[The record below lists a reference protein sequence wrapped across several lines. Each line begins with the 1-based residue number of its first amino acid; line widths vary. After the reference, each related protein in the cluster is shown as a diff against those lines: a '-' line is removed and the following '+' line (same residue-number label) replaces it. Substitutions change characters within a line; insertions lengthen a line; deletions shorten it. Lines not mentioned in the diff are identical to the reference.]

1 MQSFLVLSRD
11 QAHLCMCL
19 YEHVCVCIPLIC
31 LYVCTV
37 QFVMPEL

>member
-19 YEHVCVCIPLIC
+19 YEHVCVYSSDMSLCVYCTIC
-31 LYVCTV
+31 DA
-37 QFVMPEL
+37 